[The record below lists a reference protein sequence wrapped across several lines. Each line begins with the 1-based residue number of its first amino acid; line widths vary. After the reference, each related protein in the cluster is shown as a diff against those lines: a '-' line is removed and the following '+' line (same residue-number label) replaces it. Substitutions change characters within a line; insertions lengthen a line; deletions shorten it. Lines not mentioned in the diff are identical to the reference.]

1 MEAPK
6 RYRVRIT
13 SGLEQGR
20 YVGLRFGCGMV
31 TNPAMQQNPPVN
43 VADYGL
49 WAQERTATVSF
60 EGPAR
65 TIQADL
71 KALGYDSE
79 LVEVA

>member
-1 MEAPK
+1 MESPK

-13 SGLEQGR
+13 SGPEQGR
-20 YVGLRFGCGMV
+20 YVGLRFGRGMV

-43 VADYGL
+43 VPDYGL
-49 WAQERTATVSF
+49 WAQERAATVSF

-65 TIQADL
+65 TVQADL
-71 KALGYDSE
+71 KPFGYDSE